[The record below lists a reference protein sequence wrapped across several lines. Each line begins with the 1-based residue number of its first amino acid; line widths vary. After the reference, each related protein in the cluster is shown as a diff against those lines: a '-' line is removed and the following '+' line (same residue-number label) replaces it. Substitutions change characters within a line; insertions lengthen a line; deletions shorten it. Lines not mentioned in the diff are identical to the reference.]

1 MKGRALTFTCAIA
14 AGLATT
20 MQFAAAQPPAA
31 PEAITFLGEPVSADR
46 IAQGQEIYANTCS
59 SCHGAN
65 LEGQPNWKRRLP
77 DGRMPAPPHDQT
89 GHSWQHPDR
98 QLFDFTKLGIGG
110 VVAGYESDMP
120 AFGDVLTDA
129 EITAVL
135 AYIKSTW
142 PDLQRDMQAKLTAK
156 DEEGS

>member
-1 MKGRALTFTCAIA
+1 M
-14 AGLATT
+14 
-20 MQFAAAQPPAA
+20 
-31 PEAITFLGEPVSADR
+31 
-46 IAQGQEIYANTCS
+46 
-59 SCHGAN
+59 
-65 LEGQPNWKRRLP
+65 
-77 DGRMPAPPHDQT
+77 
-89 GHSWQHPDR
+89 
-98 QLFDFTKLGIGG
+98 
-110 VVAGYESDMP
+110 AGYESDMP